1 MGKVN
6 THSIDETCLEYEC
19 EYEEVEAEEEE
30 ESNY

>member
-30 ESNY
+30 SNY